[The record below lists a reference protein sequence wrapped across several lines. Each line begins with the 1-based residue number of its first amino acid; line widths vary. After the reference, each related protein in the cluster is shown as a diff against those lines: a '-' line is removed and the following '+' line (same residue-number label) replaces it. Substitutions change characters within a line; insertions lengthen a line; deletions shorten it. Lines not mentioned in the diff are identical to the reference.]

1 MLPFLVNT
9 LIIPLMVRLTF
20 AYLPSIFIREVLWYS
35 KLYVENIE
43 KTISN
48 INWNKAS
55 KNLSIDGKV
64 ELF

>member
-20 AYLPSIFIREVLWYS
+20 AYLPSIFIREVLWCS

-43 KTISN
+43 KTISH

>member
-1 MLPFLVNT
+1 MLPFLANT

-55 KNLSIDGKV
+55 KNLYIDGKV